1 MNQEGKVVIVTGAAG
16 GMGSEVVSKL
26 LAEGAVVIG
35 LDISSK
41 GLEHLQN
48 DRLKRIELNLLDENK
63 IKEIFQSTYEE
74 HGKIDSL
81 VNIAGIA
88 QSSTPI
94 EKVSLEE
101 WNRIMGINATGVFL
115 TCKEAVSYMKKN
127 SSGAIVN
134 VGSVSVTRPRPGLQ
148 SYIASK
154 GAMEAFSR
162 ALAMEVASSN
172 IRVNVLHPGPAETK
186 MLPQFSSV
194 EQQEGGLKLDDFKR
208 SVPLGELIQPTD
220 IAEAVNYLLSD
231 GAKMVTG
238 IALHV
243 DGGRNL

>member
-1 MNQEGKVVIVTGAAG
+1 VNYEGKVVIVTGAGG
-16 GMGSEVVSKL
+16 GMGSEIVSKL
-26 LAEGAVVIG
+26 LSENANVIG
-35 LDISSK
+35 LDISLK
-41 GLEHLQN
+41 GIEHIHHPHL
-48 DRLKRIELNLLDENK
+48 RKEELDLLDENK
-63 IKEIFQSTYEE
+63 VKQVFQSIFEE
-74 HGKIDSL
+74 YGKIDGL

-88 QSSTPI
+88 QASTPI
-94 EKVSLEE
+94 ENVSLDE
-101 WNRIMGINATGVFL
+101 WNKLIGINATGVFL
-115 TCKEAVSYMKKN
+115 TCKEAVYHMKKN

-162 ALAMEVASSN
+162 ALAIEVAPVK

-186 MLPQFSSV
+186 MLPKFSST
-194 EQQEGGLKLDDFKR
+194 EQQEGGLSLDDFKQ
-208 SVPLGELIQPTD
+208 SVPLGELVHPSD
-220 IAEAVNYLLSD
+220 IAEAVHYLLSD

>member
-1 MNQEGKVVIVTGAAG
+1 MNQEGKVVVVTGAAG

-26 LAEGAVVIG
+26 LAEGAVVFG
-35 LDISSK
+35 LDISTK
-41 GLEHLQN
+41 GLDHIHN
-48 DRLKRIELNLLDENK
+48 DRLIKVELNLLDENK
-63 IKEIFQSTYEE
+63 IKHVFQSIYKEY
-74 HGKIDSL
+74 GKIDSL

-94 EKVSLEE
+94 ENVSLDE
-101 WNRIMGINATGVFL
+101 WNRIMGVNATGVFL
-115 TCKEAVSYMKKN
+115 TCKEAVSYMKKK
-127 SSGAIVN
+127 SSGAIIN
-134 VGSVSVTRPRPGLQ
+134 IGSVSVSRPRPGLQ
-148 SYIASK
+148 TYIASK

-162 ALAMEVASSN
+162 ALAIEVASAN

-186 MLPQFSSV
+186 MLPQFSSGG
-194 EQQEGGLKLDDFKR
+194 QQEGGLKLDDFKR
-208 SVPLGELIQPTD
+208 SVPLGELISPTD